1 MEGKVVRGSSP
12 KRSGKAFQ
20 RGGKSELSPTEQ
32 VELSGRGMPRKDK
45 IFNHLFPGC
54 LCEALL

>member
-1 MEGKVVRGSSP
+1 MEGKVVRGSSS

-20 RGGKSELSPTEQ
+20 RGGMSELSPTEQ

-45 IFNHLFPGC
+45 KIQSFIPWLS
-54 LCEALL
+54 L